1 MKSVNDNLP
10 IMIMK
15 CSKLLICI
23 GLSNTK
29 SQIHSLQE
37 LGITFD
43 TRTQVEKIQI
53 LASKFM
59 VSSAIDIFIGDD
71 TKNPEDPIYKK
82 AKFISL
88 GEIKF
93 NDPESSKY
101 NGRQMQTIELQGNE
115 DLKISF
121 VKFLLKQNYMHKK
134 NEFNQVSLMGLTVF
148 GIPDKPKP
156 GSRRPSRTEDFS
168 VVPRRQDL
176 AFLVYTDKDVAE
188 VS

>member
-1 MKSVNDNLP
+1 MEHF
-10 IMIMK
+10 
-15 CSKLLICI
+15 CI
-23 GLSNTK
+23 ISHEITKITGIGYENEMQQYGSFGTSSTK

-115 DLKISF
+115 DLKI
-121 VKFLLKQNYMHKK
+121 
-134 NEFNQVSLMGLTVF
+134 
-148 GIPDKPKP
+148 
-156 GSRRPSRTEDFS
+156 FS
-168 VVPRRQDL
+168 SNFSSNKITCTRKMNLIKSV
-176 AFLVYTDKDVAE
+176 
-188 VS
+188 